1 MASLDTNILVRLLV
15 QDDPRQTAAV
25 QRLLAQSIQNAET
38 LFVPVT
44 VSLELEWVLRAR
56 YGFAKADIVHTLSTL
71 LRAVELSFE
80 SEPALEMA
88 LLYYE
93 QSSSDYADCLHVALA
108 ELAQAQPLWTFD
120 KAATKTPGARL
131 LAA

>member
-56 YGFAKADIVHTLSTL
+56 YGFAKAAIVHALSTL